1 MANYNGSAVLTLDGF
16 KTAMTRV
23 KTETLAAISKSG
35 HAQYKKVDAVPEPD
49 AAKENV
55 LYLVKNTGTNH
66 YDIYAKIDGAME
78 LLDDTTVSLDD
89 YVTEEALAEALA
101 EALKNV
107 GGGALYEGTKT
118 DLEAADST
126 VIEAY
131 FAEHSDV
138 TPKAG
143 DVFVVTTIVSE
154 VTYEQSAYRYD
165 GADWAAMTGAVDASK
180 VMLRD
185 DIILAGN
192 YTQVGN
198 ITKSANGT
206 STLPAKGKSVAA
218 VLTDILSKRLQ
229 PTITAQPS
237 ISGFALTGAKAVE
250 AGTSLATANYTAAT
264 LNPGSYQYGPE
275 TGVEASNWKVE
286 RITDQ
291 GTEQVASEDAASLTA
306 GTDNNGGAG
315 FQIGDKGGEGVVN
328 SLKYKLTVTHGA
340 GVTADDN
347 LGDDS
352 SPAVSITAGSKTKE
366 TSAYTPFR
374 NVFYGAS
381 TTKPTLDSAAIRA
394 LTPTGK
400 AYAAGSLTINV
411 PAGAQRVVIACDATK
426 TGVTKV
432 INQTA
437 MNADV
442 TATFTKSTVDVE
454 GAEGYTAINY
464 NVWCFEPAVPY
475 ENTATLVVTLVQERR
490 SKSWAV
496 NNTTG
501 SFASMEF
508 PMAFSR
514 QDSFPL
520 DKSSVYGS
528 CLMRRPMP
536 RPAPLPT
543 SGQVISVV
551 VDGTA
556 TIYQI
561 KNTAGDLE
569 ALASGDFEGN
579 VEAVLATQIASDT
592 EVTEMPQ

>member
-35 HAQYKKVDAVPEPD
+35 HAQYKKVDAVPEPGT
-49 AAKENV
+49 AQENV

-89 YVTEEALAEALA
+89 YVTEESLA

-107 GGGALYEGTKT
+107 GGGALYEATKT

-138 TPKAG
+138 TPKKG
-143 DVFVVTTIVSE
+143 DVFVVTTIIDGT
-154 VTYEQSAYRYD
+154 TYEQSAYRYD

-229 PTITAQPS
+229 PSITAQPS

-250 AGTSLATANYTAAT
+250 AGTSLANANYTAAT

-291 GTEQVASEDAASLTA
+291 GTEQVASQDAASLTA
-306 GTDNNGGAG
+306 GSDNNGGAG
-315 FQIGDKGGEGVVN
+315 FIIGDKGGEGVVN

-400 AYAAGSLTINV
+400 AYAAGTLTINV

-442 TATFTKSTVDVE
+442 TATFAKSTVPVE

-464 NVWCFEPAVPY
+464 NVWVFEPAVPY
-475 ENTATLVVTLVQERR
+475 ENTATLVVTL
-490 SKSWAV
+490 
-496 NNTTG
+496 G
-501 SFASMEF
+501 
-508 PMAFSR
+508 
-514 QDSFPL
+514 
-520 DKSSVYGS
+520 
-528 CLMRRPMP
+528 
-536 RPAPLPT
+536 
-543 SGQVISVV
+543 
-551 VDGTA
+551 
-556 TIYQI
+556 
-561 KNTAGDLE
+561 
-569 ALASGDFEGN
+569 
-579 VEAVLATQIASDT
+579 
-592 EVTEMPQ
+592 

>member
-35 HAQYKKVDAVPEPD
+35 HAQYKKVAAVPEAD
-49 AAKENV
+49 AAQENV

-66 YDIYAKIDGAME
+66 YDIYAKIDGVME

-101 EALKNV
+101 GV

-131 FAEHSDV
+131 FAEHSDI
-138 TPKAG
+138 TPKKG
-143 DVFVVTTIVSE
+143 DVFVVTTIVDGT
-154 VTYEQSAYRYD
+154 TYEQSAYRYD

-229 PTITAQPS
+229 PSITAQPS

-250 AGTSLATANYTAAT
+250 AGTSLANANYTAAT
-264 LNPGSYQYGPE
+264 LNPGTYQYGPE
-275 TGVEASNWKVE
+275 TGVEATNWLVE
-286 RITDQ
+286 RITNLATD
-291 GTEQVASEDAASLTA
+291 QVASQDAASLTA
-306 GTDNNGGAG
+306 GSDNNGGSG
-315 FQIGDKGGEGVVN
+315 FVIGDQGGENVVN

-381 TTKPTLDSAAIRA
+381 TSKPTLDSAAIRA

-442 TATFTKSTVDVE
+442 TATFTKSTVPVE

-464 NVWCFEPAVPY
+464 NVWVFEPAVPY
-475 ENTATLVVTLVQERR
+475 ENTATLVVTL
-490 SKSWAV
+490 
-496 NNTTG
+496 G
-501 SFASMEF
+501 
-508 PMAFSR
+508 
-514 QDSFPL
+514 
-520 DKSSVYGS
+520 
-528 CLMRRPMP
+528 
-536 RPAPLPT
+536 
-543 SGQVISVV
+543 
-551 VDGTA
+551 
-556 TIYQI
+556 
-561 KNTAGDLE
+561 
-569 ALASGDFEGN
+569 
-579 VEAVLATQIASDT
+579 
-592 EVTEMPQ
+592 

>member
-1 MANYNGSAVLTLDGF
+1 MANYNGSAVLTLEGF

-89 YVTEEALAEALA
+89 YVTEESLA

-131 FAEHSDV
+131 FTEHSE
-138 TPKAG
+138 TSPKAG
-143 DVFVVTTIVSE
+143 DVFVVTTIVSG
-154 VTYEQSAYRYD
+154 VTYEQSAYRYT
-165 GADWAAMTGAVDASK
+165 GTDWVAMTGAVDADK
-180 VMLRD
+180 VMMRD
-185 DIILAGN
+185 NITLAGN
-192 YTQVGN
+192 YTQFGN
-198 ITKSANGT
+198 LTKSANET
-206 STLPAKGKSVAA
+206 STLESKGKSVAD
-218 VLTDILSKRLQ
+218 VLTEILSKRLQ

-250 AGTSLATANYTAAT
+250 AGTTLAQANYTAGN
-264 LNPGSYQYGPE
+264 LNAGSYQYGPE
-275 TGVEASNWKVE
+275 TGVTASNWVVQ
-286 RITDQ
+286 RITDD
-291 GTEQVASEDAASLTA
+291 GTEQIASVDAASLSA
-306 GTDNNGGAG
+306 GSDNNGGNG
-315 FQIGDKGGEGVVN
+315 FVIGDQGGENVVAF
-328 SLKYKLTVTHGA
+328 LKYKAIATHGA

-400 AYAAGSLTINV
+400 AYAAGTLTINV

-426 TGVTKV
+426 TGVTQV
-432 INQTA
+432 VNETA

-442 TATFTKSTVDVE
+442 TATFSKSTVPVE

-475 ENTATLVVTLVQERR
+475 ENPAVLKVTL
-490 SKSWAV
+490 
-496 NNTTG
+496 G
-501 SFASMEF
+501 
-508 PMAFSR
+508 
-514 QDSFPL
+514 
-520 DKSSVYGS
+520 
-528 CLMRRPMP
+528 
-536 RPAPLPT
+536 
-543 SGQVISVV
+543 
-551 VDGTA
+551 
-556 TIYQI
+556 
-561 KNTAGDLE
+561 
-569 ALASGDFEGN
+569 
-579 VEAVLATQIASDT
+579 
-592 EVTEMPQ
+592 

>member
-35 HAQYKKVDAVPEPD
+35 HAQYKKVAAVPEAD
-49 AAKENV
+49 AAQENV

-101 EALKNV
+101 GV

-138 TPKAG
+138 TPKKG
-143 DVFVVTTIVSE
+143 DVFVVTTIVDGT
-154 VTYEQSAYRYD
+154 TYEQSAYRYD

-229 PTITAQPS
+229 PSITAQPS

-250 AGTSLATANYTAAT
+250 AGTSLANANYTAAT

-291 GTEQVASEDAASLTA
+291 GTEQVASQDAASLTA
-306 GTDNNGGAG
+306 GSDNNGGAG
-315 FQIGDKGGEGVVN
+315 FIIGDKGGEGVVN

-381 TTKPTLDSAAIRA
+381 TTKPALDSAAIRA

-442 TATFTKSTVDVE
+442 TATFAKSTVPVE

-464 NVWCFEPAVPY
+464 NVWVFEPAVPY
-475 ENTATLVVTLVQERR
+475 ENTATLVVTL
-490 SKSWAV
+490 
-496 NNTTG
+496 G
-501 SFASMEF
+501 
-508 PMAFSR
+508 
-514 QDSFPL
+514 
-520 DKSSVYGS
+520 
-528 CLMRRPMP
+528 
-536 RPAPLPT
+536 
-543 SGQVISVV
+543 
-551 VDGTA
+551 
-556 TIYQI
+556 
-561 KNTAGDLE
+561 
-569 ALASGDFEGN
+569 
-579 VEAVLATQIASDT
+579 
-592 EVTEMPQ
+592 